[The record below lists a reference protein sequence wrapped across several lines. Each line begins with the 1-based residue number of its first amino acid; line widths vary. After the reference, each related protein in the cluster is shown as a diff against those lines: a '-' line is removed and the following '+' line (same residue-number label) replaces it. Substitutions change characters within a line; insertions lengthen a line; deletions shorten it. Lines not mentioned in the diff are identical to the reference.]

1 MFIGDRFFAPIEKGL
16 LNHRQR
22 EGTPIIISS
31 IIGTPP
37 NFMNSLIWTIEV
49 QQLIERMS
57 TDYRRE
63 FPQAFE
69 IAGQEIAT
77 TSTNNNRALIE
88 HYLGCSRPMLGT
100 LGLIGFKHRSEL
112 ASLIAFACNFQCDDA
127 AFIYYV
133 KQKSQSKKSSQLH

>member
-1 MFIGDRFFAPIEKGL
+1 VFIGDRFFAPIEKGL
-16 LNHRQR
+16 LNRRQR
-22 EGTPIIISS
+22 EDTPIVTSS
-31 IIGTPP
+31 IMGMSEHYSVI
-37 NFMNSLIWTIEV
+37 SASEL

-57 TDYRRE
+57 AVYRRE

-69 IAGQEIAT
+69 ISGRQLAT

-100 LGLIGFKHRSEL
+100 LGLITFKQRSEL
-112 ASLIAFACNFQCDDA
+112 SPLIAFASDYQCDDA

-133 KQKSQSKKSSQLH
+133 KQKSL